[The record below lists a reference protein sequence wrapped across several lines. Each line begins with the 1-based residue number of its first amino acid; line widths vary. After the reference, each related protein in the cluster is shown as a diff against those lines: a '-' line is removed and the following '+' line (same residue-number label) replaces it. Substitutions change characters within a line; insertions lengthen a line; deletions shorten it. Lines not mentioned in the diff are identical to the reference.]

1 MVNTSRRDYYYR
13 GKNHWQNDIW
23 DEKGDN
29 HYFIDRTL
37 MFQYSFQQLC
47 KSLGLKYKQ
56 VQIINTYES
65 AKWVGSDDVWYLQ
78 KVKFYQENNI
88 IFKCKKILYLI

>member
-1 MVNTSRRDYYYR
+1 
-13 GKNHWQNDIW
+13 
-23 DEKGDN
+23 
-29 HYFIDRTL
+29 

-65 AKWVGSDDVWYLQ
+65 AKWVGSDDVCSIAKG
-78 KVKFYQENNI
+78 KVLSREQHYFQMQ
-88 IFKCKKILYLI
+88 KILYLI

>member
-1 MVNTSRRDYYYR
+1 
-13 GKNHWQNDIW
+13 
-23 DEKGDN
+23 
-29 HYFIDRTL
+29 

-65 AKWVGSDDVWYLQ
+65 AKWVGSDDVWPIAKGKSFIKRTTLFSN
-78 KVKFYQENNI
+78 VKKSFI
-88 IFKCKKILYLI
+88 